1 MVPIVYAQTMDKTTT
16 IMIVDDHVN
25 LRRLLHEWLSDELP
39 GCSFVEMRTANEA
52 LTYCRQ
58 ESPHVIIMDIDM
70 PGINGIDATSRVK
83 SILPDTKVVILTVHD
98 NGLYKEAAM
107 KAGATAFVNKRR
119 LYDDLVPVLSDLV
132 ECRERLS

>member
-1 MVPIVYAQTMDKTTT
+1 MN

-52 LTYCRQ
+52 LTCIRQ
-58 ESPHVIIMDIDM
+58 ESPNVIIMDIDM

-83 SILPDTKVVILTVHD
+83 SILPDTKVVILTVHE
-98 NGLYKEAAM
+98 NGMYKEAAM
-107 KAGATAFVNKRR
+107 KAGATAFITKRR
-119 LYDDLVPVLSDLV
+119 LYDDLVPVLSDIV
-132 ECRERLS
+132 ECEESIR

>member
-1 MVPIVYAQTMDKTTT
+1 MPIVYAQTMDKTTT

-39 GCSFVEMRTANEA
+39 VCSFVEMRTANEA

>member
-1 MVPIVYAQTMDKTTT
+1 MDKATT

-25 LRRLLHEWLSDELP
+25 LRKLLHEWLSDELP

-119 LYDDLVPVLSDLV
+119 LYDDLVPVLSDIV
-132 ECRERLS
+132 ECRERLP

>member
-1 MVPIVYAQTMDKTTT
+1 MT

-25 LRRLLHEWLSDELP
+25 LRKLLHEWLSDELP

-70 PGINGIDATSRVK
+70 PGINEIGRAS
-83 SILPDTKVVILTVHD
+83 
-98 NGLYKEAAM
+98 
-107 KAGATAFVNKRR
+107 
-119 LYDDLVPVLSDLV
+119 
-132 ECRERLS
+132 CRERV

>member
-1 MVPIVYAQTMDKTTT
+1 MENEMT

-58 ESPHVIIMDIDM
+58 ESPQVIIMDIDM

-83 SILPDTKVVILTVHD
+83 SILPDTKVVILTVHE
-98 NGLYKEAAM
+98 NGLYREAAM
-107 KAGATAFVNKRR
+107 KAGATAFINKRR
-119 LYDDLVPVLSDLV
+119 LYDDLVPVLSGIV
-132 ECRERLS
+132 ERRENLL

>member
-1 MVPIVYAQTMDKTTT
+1 MT

-52 LTYCRQ
+52 LMYCRQ

-70 PGINGIDATSRVK
+70 PGINGIDATSQVK
-83 SILPDTKVVILTVHD
+83 SIVPDTKVVILTIHEND
-98 NGLYKEAAM
+98 MYREAAI
-107 KAGATAFVNKRR
+107 KAGATAFVTKRR
-119 LYDDLVPVLSDLV
+119 LYDDLVPILSDIV
-132 ECRERLS
+132 DCQGTTI

>member
-1 MVPIVYAQTMDKTTT
+1 MVKKTT

-52 LTYCRQ
+52 LTFCRQ
-58 ESPHVIIMDIDM
+58 ESPNVIIMDMDM

-83 SILPDTKVVILTVHD
+83 SILPDTKVVILTVD
-98 NGLYKEAAM
+98 ENDLYKEAAM
-107 KAGATAFVNKRR
+107 KAGATALITKRR
-119 LYDDLVPVLSDLV
+119 LYDDLVPVLSDIV
-132 ECRERLS
+132 QCEETM

>member
-1 MVPIVYAQTMDKTTT
+1 MVHIVYAQTMDKTTT

-58 ESPHVIIMDIDM
+58 ESPNVIIMDIDM

>member
-1 MVPIVYAQTMDKTTT
+1 MIIVLISTMENKTT

-52 LTYCRQ
+52 LTYIRQ

-83 SILPDTKVVILTVHD
+83 SILPDTRVVILTVHE
-98 NGLYKEAAM
+98 NGMYREAAM
-107 KAGATAFVNKRR
+107 KAGATAFITKRR
-119 LYDDLVPVLSDLV
+119 LYDDLIPVLSDIVGSV
-132 ECRERLS
+132 ENGS

>member
-1 MVPIVYAQTMDKTTT
+1 MT

-52 LTYCRQ
+52 LMYCLQ

-70 PGINGIDATSRVK
+70 PGINGIDATSKVK
-83 SILPDTKVVILTVHD
+83 SILPDAKVVILTVHE

-107 KAGATAFVNKRR
+107 KAGATAFINKRR
-119 LYDDLVPVLSDLV
+119 LYDDLVPVLSDIV
-132 ECRERLS
+132 ECRENVS

>member
-1 MVPIVYAQTMDKTTT
+1 MENKVT

-39 GCSFVEMRTANEA
+39 GCAFVEMRTANEA
-52 LTYCRQ
+52 LMYCLQ
-58 ESPHVIIMDIDM
+58 EPPHVIIMDIDM

-83 SILPDTKVVILTVHD
+83 SILPDTKVVILTVHE

-107 KAGATAFVNKRR
+107 KAGATAFIHKRR
-119 LYDDLVPVLSDLV
+119 LYDDLVPVLSDIV
-132 ECRERLS
+132 ACQESMV

>member
-1 MVPIVYAQTMDKTTT
+1 MPIVYAQTMDKTTT

>member
-1 MVPIVYAQTMDKTTT
+1 MDKATT

>member
-119 LYDDLVPVLSDLV
+119 LYDDLVPVLSDIV
-132 ECRERLS
+132 DCRERLS